1 MLDYFLLILGFFFT
15 FFLPGYLIIEN
26 FFPEIPRIYRLPLY
40 FILSVLVSTYLVYFL
55 SLILGFSKFSILL
68 SISLILIWF
77 LIHLFKNK
85 RISLGLLK
93 NHILGIILSFF
104 VFFVYFVALYPAIF
118 KIHQGYIVMGG
129 PNWQDTA
136 LHLGIIQSISQGNF
150 PPQAPYYAGRFL
162 TYYYFTDFHSAI
174 LLTLF
179 SRFFPR
185 ILVYDNPF
193 FPAIFAISI
202 YCLVFYLT
210 KKKSIS
216 LASAFTSTF
225 FSSAL
230 FVKFFHDLFKARE
243 GINLLKRAIYLLS
256 NNSYSLEYE
265 KLFQLSN
272 VADYF
277 LQNRAM
283 MVGFPAIVSVLFLV
297 FYGFKKK
304 DGKIIFLSAFI
315 SASLFKFQLFAAIS
329 SLIIFLL
336 ATIFYFEKKEWK
348 FYLKSFFI
356 FLILFLIPTFLFKG
370 ENTILMKAAREH
382 FSFGP
387 WEKEKDFY
395 WYLKFIFANFGL
407 PFVLNVV
414 VFFYVVFVAIKI
426 KKLQKD
432 LLFISTLSL
441 VLFSIPFCFTF
452 TIYKGDMFKFFY
464 FAILFAIISSFWFL
478 SIVIKNRAILM
489 IVTSFV
495 LFFSTLSSFLTL
507 THSFLNKTGAYLLE
521 DLKAGLWIRE
531 FTPQRSIFIGMP
543 TVHSPIDQIGGRLRV
558 LSYINWPY
566 SHGYYLGEDNVF
578 KRLEDIQNLYQNSN
592 NKELVLEIM
601 KKYRANYIFYGPEEK
616 NKFPEASI
624 HLDQNE
630 SLKKVYDSVI
640 VQIWERIK

>member
-1 MLDYFLLILGFFFT
+1 MLDYLLLILGFLFT
-15 FFLPGYLIIEN
+15 FFLPGYLIIET
-26 FFPEIPRIYRLPLY
+26 FFKEIPKIYQLPLY
-40 FILSVLVSTYLVYFL
+40 FLLSIIVSTYLVYFL
-55 SLILGFSKFSILL
+55 SLIFGFSRFSILF
-68 SISLILIWF
+68 SLFLFFLWF
-77 LIHLFKNK
+77 LFYLFKNK
-85 RISLGLLK
+85 RINLNLQRE
-93 NHILGIILSFF
+93 HDLGIFLSLF
-104 VFFVYFVALYPAIF
+104 VFLIYFVALYPAIF
-118 KIHQGYIVMGG
+118 KIYRGYIVMSG

-150 PPQAPYYAGRFL
+150 PPQAPYYAGRSL

-193 FPAIFAISI
+193 FPAIFALSI

-216 LASAFTSTF
+216 FASAFTCTF

-230 FVKFFHDLFKARE
+230 FIRFFQDLFQNPEKT
-243 GINLLKRAIYLLS
+243 NLIKKAIYLIS

-297 FYGFKKK
+297 LYGLRKKSE
-304 DGKIIFLSAFI
+304 KIIFLSALI

-336 ATIFYFEKKEWK
+336 ATIFYFEKKEWR

-370 ENTILMKAAREH
+370 ENTILMKAAKEH

-387 WEKEKDFY
+387 WEKEKNFS

-407 PFVLNVV
+407 PFVLNFLA
-414 VFFYVVFVAIKI
+414 FFYAILATIKT

-432 LLFISTLSL
+432 LFFVSALSL
-441 VLFSIPFCFTF
+441 VLFSIPFSFTF

-464 FAILFAIISSFWFL
+464 IAILFATISSFWFL
-478 SIVIKNRAILM
+478 SIVIKNRPIL
-489 IVTSFV
+489 IVII
-495 LFFSTLSSFLTL
+495 LFLLIFSTASSFLTL
-507 THSFLNKTGAYLLE
+507 THSFLNKTGAYSLE
-521 DLKAGLWIRE
+521 DLNAGIWIRK
-531 FTPQRSIFIGMP
+531 FTPKNSIFIGMP

-578 KRLEDIQNLYQNSN
+578 KRLEDIENLYQNSK
-592 NKELVLEIM
+592 NKELVLKIM
-601 KKYRANYIFYGPEEK
+601 EKYKADYIFYGPEEK
-616 NKFPEASI
+616 RNFPEAATNF
-624 HLDQNE
+624 DQNE
-630 SLKKVYDSVI
+630 NLKKVYESNEI
-640 VQIWERIK
+640 QIWKKVK

>member
-1 MLDYFLLILGFFFT
+1 MLDHFLLLLGFFFT
-15 FFLPGYLIIEN
+15 FFLPGYLIVEN
-26 FFPEIPRIYRLPLY
+26 FFPEIPKLYRLPLY
-40 FILSVLVSTYLVYFL
+40 FLLSILVSTYLVYFL
-55 SLILGFSKFSILL
+55 SLILGFSRFSILL
-68 SISLILIWF
+68 SIFLILLWF
-77 LIHLFKNK
+77 LIHLSKNK
-85 RISLGLLK
+85 KISLNLLK
-93 NHILGIILSFF
+93 EHRAGLFLSLF
-104 VFFVYFVALYPAIF
+104 VFLVYFIALYPAIF
-118 KIHQGYIVMGG
+118 RIYQGYIVMSG

-136 LHLGIIQSISQGNF
+136 LHLSIIQSISQGNF
-150 PPQAPYYAGRFL
+150 PPQAPYYSGRSL

-193 FPAIFAISI
+193 FPAIFALSI

-230 FVKFFHDLFKARE
+230 FIKFFQDLFKTRE
-243 GINLLKRAIYLLS
+243 EINLLKRAIYLLS

-297 FYGFKKK
+297 LYGLKKK
-304 DGKIIFLSAFI
+304 NGKIIFLSAFV
-315 SASLFKFQLFAAIS
+315 SALLFKFQLFAATS

-356 FLILFLIPTFLFKG
+356 FLILFLLPTLLFKG
-370 ENTILMKAAREH
+370 ENTILLKAAREH

-387 WEKEKDFY
+387 WEEEKDFC

-407 PFVLNVV
+407 PFVLNFVA
-414 VFFYVVFVAIKI
+414 FFYVIFAALKT

-432 LLFISTLSL
+432 LFFISLLSL

-464 FAILFAIISSFWFL
+464 FAILFATISSFWFL
-478 SIVIKNRAILM
+478 SIVIKNKAILM
-489 IVTSFV
+489 IITSFI

-507 THSFLNKTGAYLLE
+507 THSFLNKTGAYSLE
-521 DLKAGLWIRE
+521 DLKAGLWIRD
-531 FTPQRSIFIGMP
+531 FTPKKSIFIGMP

-578 KRLEDIQNLYQNSN
+578 KRLEDIENLYQNSKN
-592 NKELVLEIM
+592 NVLVLEIM
-601 KKYRANYIFYGPEEK
+601 KKYRADYIFYGPEEK

-624 HLDQNE
+624 NFDQNE
-630 SLKKVYDSVI
+630 NLKKVYEAGGI
-640 VQIWERIK
+640 QIWKRVK

>member
-1 MLDYFLLILGFFFT
+1 MLDYFLLILGFLFT
-15 FFLPGYLIIEN
+15 FFLPGYLIIET
-26 FFPEIPRIYRLPLY
+26 FFTEIPKIYRLPLY
-40 FILSVLVSTYLVYFL
+40 FILSVVVSTYLVYFL
-55 SLILGFSKFSILL
+55 SLIFGFSKFSILF
-68 SISLILIWF
+68 SIFLFFLWF
-77 LIHLFKNK
+77 LFYLFKNE
-85 RISLGLLK
+85 RINLNLQREHDIGIFLSL
-93 NHILGIILSFF
+93 F
-104 VFFVYFVALYPAIF
+104 VFLIYFVALYPAIF
-118 KIHQGYIVMGG
+118 KIYQGYIVMSG

-150 PPQAPYYAGRFL
+150 PPQAPYYAGRSL

-193 FPAIFAISI
+193 FPAIFALSI

-210 KKKSIS
+210 QKKSIS
-216 LASAFTSTF
+216 LASAFTCTF

-230 FVKFFHDLFKARE
+230 FIKFFQDLIKNPE
-243 GINLLKRAIYLLS
+243 KTNLIKKAIYLVS

-283 MVGFPAIVSVLFLV
+283 MVGFPAIVSILFLV
-297 FYGFKKK
+297 LYGLRKKNE
-304 DGKIIFLSAFI
+304 KIIFLATLI

-329 SLIIFLL
+329 SLIILLL
-336 ATIFYFEKKEWK
+336 ATFFYFEKKEWR
-348 FYLKSFFI
+348 FYLRSFFL
-356 FLILFLIPTFLFKG
+356 FFVLFLIPNFLFRH
-370 ENTILMKAAREH
+370 ENAILMKAAKEH

-387 WEKEKDFY
+387 WEKEKNFS

-407 PFVLNVV
+407 PFVLNFLA
-414 VFFYVVFVAIKI
+414 FFYLILATIKT

-432 LLFISTLSL
+432 LFFVSTLSL
-441 VLFSIPFCFTF
+441 VLFSIPFFFTF

-464 FAILFAIISSFWFL
+464 IAILFATISSFWFL
-478 SIVIKNRAILM
+478 SIVIKNKAILR
-489 IVTSFV
+489 IVILFV
-495 LFFSTLSSFLTL
+495 LFVSTTSSFLTL
-507 THSFLNKTGAYLLE
+507 AHSFLNKTSAYSLE

-531 FTPQRSIFIGMP
+531 FTPKNSIFIGMP

-578 KRLEDIQNLYQNSN
+578 KRLEDIENLYKNSK
-592 NKELVLEIM
+592 NKELVSEIM
-601 KKYRANYIFYGPEEK
+601 EKYKSDYIFYGPEEK
-616 NKFPEASI
+616 SNFPEAG
-624 HLDQNE
+624 LNFDQNE
-630 SLKKVYDSVI
+630 NLKKVYESNEI
-640 VQIWERIK
+640 QIWKKVK